1 MSDLALNLKVS
12 IAIVVQIL
20 NSEIRNLDPVHRVEK
35 IFSLR
40 IDTDAKFFTFAP
52 QPLLQFGRTLP
63 GARAVGDD
71 NHSKLPLH
79 HRLVDI
85 NNAAAGFR

>member
-40 IDTDAKFFTFAP
+40 INTDAKFFTFAP
-52 QPLLQFGRTLP
+52 
-63 GARAVGDD
+63 
-71 NHSKLPLH
+71 
-79 HRLVDI
+79 
-85 NNAAAGFR
+85 